1 MERRMITISSD
12 FQTREDGGRK
22 MIAGYFSV
30 YGSVYNI
37 GLGMSEEIAP
47 GAFDDCLEDDVRALI
62 NHDTTLVLGRTKAKT
77 LTLKTDEKGLYGEI
91 EINQDDTDAL
101 NCYSRV
107 QRKDVNQC
115 SFGFDILDEETQ
127 YREDGSIHWIIR
139 KVKLY
144 EVSVCTF
151 PAYEDTAVEARQKQ
165 ADHFNKRKIDQQK
178 NDISKRLERFKC
190 SNS

>member
-22 MIAGYFSV
+22 IIAGYFSV
-30 YGSVYNI
+30 YGSIYNI
-37 GLGMSEEIAP
+37 GPGMSEEIAP

-62 NHDTTLVLGRTKAKT
+62 NHDTTLVMGRTKAKT
-77 LTLKTDEKGLYGEI
+77 LILKVDEKGLYGEI
-91 EINQDDTDAL
+91 EINQADTDAL

-115 SFGFDILDEETQ
+115 SFGFDILDEETV
-127 YREDGSIHWIIR
+127 YKEDGSVHWIIR

-151 PAYEDTAVEARQKQ
+151 PAYEETAVEARQKQ
-165 ADHFNKRKIDQQK
+165 ADHFNKRKLEQQK
-178 NDISKRLERFKC
+178 LEISNRLERFKC

>member
-22 MIAGYFSV
+22 IIAGYFSV
-30 YGSVYNI
+30 YGAIYNI
-37 GLGMSEEIAP
+37 GPGMSEEIAP
-47 GAFDDCLEDDVRALI
+47 GAFDDCFEDDIRALI
-62 NHDTTLVLGRTKAKT
+62 NHDTTLVMGRTKAKT
-77 LTLKTDEKGLYGEI
+77 LILKDEEKGLYGEI
-91 EINQDDTDAL
+91 EINQADTDAL

-115 SFGFDILDEETQ
+115 SFGFDILDEEAV
-127 YREDGSIHWIIR
+127 YKDDGSIHWIIR

-151 PAYEDTAVEARQKQ
+151 PAYEETAVEARQKQ
-165 ADHFNKRKIDQQK
+165 ADHFNKRKLEQQK
-178 NDISKRLERFKC
+178 LEISNRLERFKC